1 MSTKPVD
8 PQLSLHDIVVRS
20 KEKELM
26 KDRSQARLVNKSF
39 MRLSSLSPKSG
50 RSPRKGGLSKQRSI
64 FEKFTGKKKTLV

>member
-1 MSTKPVD
+1 MTKPVD
-8 PQLSLHDIVVRS
+8 PQLSLHDIVAIS

-50 RSPRKGGLSKQRSI
+50 RSPRKAGFS
-64 FEKFTGKKKTLV
+64 